1 MPALQSGCY
10 ELTWEKCAD
19 LPSPMYAASA
29 VLHNE
34 KVYVMPGDA
43 ILRYV
48 YTYDIHSNHWDT
60 LPPPGHALGVLQI
73 IDGKLSVIGGI
84 AHITATEA
92 TNKVSTFFNN
102 NWRKKYPHMLK
113 KRFRP
118 GVATYSDYVIVAG
131 GYRNI
136 NTACDDIELLYY
148 KQSHHW
154 IRTKSKLPEPMAV
167 ISLTIADDLLYIAGY
182 VTSDKK
188 RSNKAYK
195 IAVDKI
201 TSSIAQP
208 PTSSQTVQWTTIPST
223 PHYYTAIVP
232 NSCPPVIIGGK
243 MQGAPTADVAMLKQS
258 WSKVASLSSP
268 RIAVAVVPINC
279 DSILVIGGTTGGNTV
294 KEEKANSMTMVEK
307 GTVKRSHT
315 VAAIPTQDTQM
326 HYPVLLTFN
335 YILNFCTILLIC
347 YHVIITLLSYNS

>member
-19 LPSPMYAASA
+19 LPSPMYLASA
-29 VLHNE
+29 GLHNE
-34 KVYVMPGDA
+34 KVHVMAGMASDGDT
-43 ILRYV
+43 LRYV

-60 LPPPGHALGVLQI
+60 LPPPGHAHGVLQI
-73 IDGKLSVIGGI
+73 IDGKLSVIGGWD
-84 AHITATEA
+84 TNTDEV
-92 TNKVSTFFNN
+92 TNKVSTFINN
-102 NWRKKYPHMLK
+102 DWTQLYPHMLQ
-113 KRFRP
+113 KRFIP

-131 GYRNI
+131 GARDI
-136 NTACDDIELLYY
+136 NTYNDDIELLYY
-148 KQSHHW
+148 KQLPHW
-154 IRTKSKLPEPMAV
+154 IRTNINLPEPMRI

-182 VTSDKK
+182 DTLDE

-201 TSSIAQP
+201 TSSVAQP

-223 PHYYTAIVP
+223 PHYFTAIVP
-232 NSCPPVIIGGK
+232 NSYPPVIIGGDDLH
-243 MQGAPTADVAMLKQS
+243 GVPTADVAMLKQS

-315 VAAIPTQDTQM
+315 VAAIPTQDTQ
-326 HYPVLLTFN
+326 
-335 YILNFCTILLIC
+335 C
-347 YHVIITLLSYNS
+347 IIQ

>member
-19 LPSPMYAASA
+19 LPSPMYYPSA

-34 KVYVMPGDA
+34 KVYVMAGVTPDDDTFY
-43 ILRYV
+43 YV

-60 LPPPGHALGVLQI
+60 LPPPGHAVGVLQI
-73 IDGKLSVIGGI
+73 IDGKLSVIGGVD
-84 AHITATEA
+84 TSTDEA
-92 TNKVSTFFNN
+92 TNKVSTFINN
-102 NWRKKYPHMLK
+102 NWTQQFPHMLQ
-113 KRFRP
+113 KRARP

-131 GYRNI
+131 GMRDI
-136 NTACDDIELLYY
+136 NTVNDDIELLYY
-148 KQSHHW
+148 KQSPHW
-154 IRTKSKLPEPMAV
+154 IRTNINLPEPMAF

-182 VTSDKK
+182 GTLDE

-201 TSSIAQP
+201 TSSVAQP

-223 PHYYTAIVP
+223 PHYHTAIVH
-232 NSCPPVIIGGK
+232 NSYPLVIIGGSLHDV
-243 MQGAPTADVAMLKQS
+243 PTADVAMLKQS

-294 KEEKANSMTMVEK
+294 EERKANSMTMVEK

-315 VAAIPTQDTQM
+315 VAAIPTQDTQ
-326 HYPVLLTFN
+326 
-335 YILNFCTILLIC
+335 C
-347 YHVIITLLSYNS
+347 IIQ

>member
-34 KVYVMPGDA
+34 KVHVMAGTTPDDDT
-43 ILRYV
+43 LHYV

-60 LPPPGHALGVLQI
+60 LPPPGHIQGVLQI
-73 IDGKLSVIGGI
+73 IDGKLSVIGGRDD
-84 AHITATEA
+84 ITATKS

-102 NWRKKYPHMLK
+102 NWRKKFPHMLQ

-118 GVATYSDYVIVAG
+118 GVAIYSDCVIVAG
-131 GYRNI
+131 GRRVI
-136 NTACDDIELLYY
+136 NTVNDDIELLYY
-148 KQSHHW
+148 KQSPHW
-154 IRTKSKLPEPMAV
+154 IRTTINLPEPMAN

-182 VTSDKK
+182 LTSDNK

-201 TSSIAQP
+201 TSSVAQP

-223 PHYYTAIVP
+223 PHYGTAIVA
-232 NSCPPVIIGGK
+232 NSYPPVIIGGCDL
-243 MQGAPTADVAMLKQS
+243 QYDTIADVAMLKQS

-279 DSILVIGGTTGGNTV
+279 DSILVIGGSTGANTY
-294 KEEKANSMTMVEK
+294 EEQKANSMTMVEK

-315 VAAIPTQDTQM
+315 VAAIPTQDTQ
-326 HYPVLLTFN
+326 
-335 YILNFCTILLIC
+335 C
-347 YHVIITLLSYNS
+347 IIQ